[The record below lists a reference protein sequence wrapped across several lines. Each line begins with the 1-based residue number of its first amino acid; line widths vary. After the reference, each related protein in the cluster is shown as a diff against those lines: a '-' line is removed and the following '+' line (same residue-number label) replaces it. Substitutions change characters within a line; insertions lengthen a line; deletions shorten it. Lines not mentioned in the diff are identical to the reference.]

1 MHNFYF
7 DQFSFNQLVIILS
20 FANEERSIVNY
31 YYYSSMIN
39 SREILRFLSFDKL
52 GNRYRYETS
61 IYKRNFFNEDLLLKD
76 FMYVNFISRFFF
88 SIESILSRKIFF
100 ITT

>member
-1 MHNFYF
+1 M
-7 DQFSFNQLVIILS
+7 
-20 FANEERSIVNY
+20 NY

-88 SIESILSRKIFF
+88 SSNLYYREKFF
-100 ITT
+100 SLQRSVF

>member
-1 MHNFYF
+1 M
-7 DQFSFNQLVIILS
+7 
-20 FANEERSIVNY
+20 NY

-52 GNRYRYETS
+52 GNRYRYEY
-61 IYKRNFFNEDLLLKD
+61 YKRNFFNEDLLLKD

-88 SIESILSRKIFF
+88 SIESILSRKIFL
-100 ITT
+100 ITYNVAFFNNFDVSSLMLEFFFN

>member
-1 MHNFYF
+1 M
-7 DQFSFNQLVIILS
+7 
-20 FANEERSIVNY
+20 NY

-61 IYKRNFFNEDLLLKD
+61 IYKRNFFKEDLLLKD

-88 SIESILSRKIFF
+88 SIESILSRKIFL
-100 ITT
+100 ITYNVAFFNNFDVSSLMLEFFFN

>member
-1 MHNFYF
+1 
-7 DQFSFNQLVIILS
+7 
-20 FANEERSIVNY
+20 
-31 YYYSSMIN
+31 MIN

-88 SIESILSRKIFF
+88 SIESILSRKIFL
-100 ITT
+100 ITYNVAFFNNFDVSSLMLEFFFN